1 MRKVINYGSVAA
13 SVIGIIA
20 VILAGIKLS
29 GHHYNVACEGII
41 TGICLVVLFISAV
54 MRIAKQDK

>member
-29 GHHYNVACEGII
+29 GNHYNVVCEGII
-41 TGICLVVLFISAV
+41 AGICLVVLFISAV